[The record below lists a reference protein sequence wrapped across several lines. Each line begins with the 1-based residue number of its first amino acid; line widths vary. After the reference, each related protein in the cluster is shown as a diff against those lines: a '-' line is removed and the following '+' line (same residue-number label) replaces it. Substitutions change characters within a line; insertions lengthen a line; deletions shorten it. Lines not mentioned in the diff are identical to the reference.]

1 MVESVSVRPVVPYTP
16 ILALHHD
23 VRGWSRA
30 RRLAKAK
37 EWADDPRGLIDCYV
51 RSVEE
56 FSAYDNRAEHFLSLT
71 RGGESRRVP
80 LPEPPP
86 QVIRTTDDLV
96 SWIAREGGFD
106 LGDHLAVDYVEREVS
121 VIRTTNRARWDD
133 PAAHGS
139 AGRALLPDLLLATR
153 PDRAPAIGEIKIT
166 KAGTSQTDK
175 DPFAAV
181 VQALAAVA
189 HLATEAQYDR
199 LLRHFPEAQ
208 FRPLHGAD
216 PQLDLYLIAVAHDTT
231 ITDIEEMGDAVRR
244 LSRRLMDDDR
254 MKRTLRRIA
263 FVELEVTS
271 GELQAALHW

>member
-1 MVESVSVRPVVPYTP
+1 MVVPYTP

-51 RSVEE
+51 RSVEG
-56 FSAYDNRAEHFLSLT
+56 FSEYDNRREHFLSLT
-71 RGGESRRVP
+71 SSGESRRAP
-80 LPEPPP
+80 RPEPPP
-86 QVIRTTDDLV
+86 PAIRTTDDLV
-96 SWIAREGGFD
+96 SWIARDGGFD
-106 LGDHLAVDYVEREVS
+106 LSGHLGADYVEREVS

-153 PDRAPAIGEIKIT
+153 SDRTPAVGEIKIT
-166 KAGTSQTDK
+166 KVGTNRTDK

-181 VQALAAVA
+181 IQALAAVA

-199 LLRHFPEAQ
+199 LLRHFPEAR
-208 FRPLHGAD
+208 FRPLDGAG
-216 PQLDLYLIAVAHDTT
+216 PRLDLYMVAVAHDAT
-231 ITDIEEMGDAVRR
+231 ITDIEEITDAVRR
-244 LSRRLMDDDR
+244 LSARLMDDGR

-263 FVELEVTS
+263 FVELDVSS
-271 GELQAALHW
+271 GELQGALHW